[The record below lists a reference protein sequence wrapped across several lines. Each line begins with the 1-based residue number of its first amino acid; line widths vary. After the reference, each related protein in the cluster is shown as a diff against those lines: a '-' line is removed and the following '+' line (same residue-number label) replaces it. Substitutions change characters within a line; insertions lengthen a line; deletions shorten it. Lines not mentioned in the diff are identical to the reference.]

1 MSEFED
7 LLEITTKVR
16 NQKVSLEEHADALS
30 NMMAIKVNGVL
41 EQHQKE
47 FMALDEKMR
56 ERIKESLRS
65 RLEETFKKVED
76 YPKGGIL

>member
-30 NMMAIKVNGVL
+30 NMAIKVNGVL